1 MLVSDSLRDK
11 VDKLSTFEEILS
23 HGVNTIELQ
32 EHYLWERL
40 RELKEL
46 CDTEEDYDLSL
57 ESLKTMLLFVGSIP
71 TISKPTSLTV
81 NENGLLHVEWQKD
94 RQNSLTL
101 RCKDNY
107 FLDYVIFKPSLY
119 IDKRTILKGSMYVLD
134 FVDYIRSLE
143 IKIHH
148 NL

>member
-1 MLVSDSLRDK
+1 MIASYPIRDEI
-11 VDKLSTFEEILS
+11 DRLSTFDQFL
-23 HGVNTIELQ
+23 GYCTNTIKFKDDYWLS
-32 EHYLWERL
+32 RL

-46 CDTEEDYDLSL
+46 CDVEEDYDLSL
-57 ESLKTMLLFVGSIP
+57 ESLKTVLLFLGIIP

-143 IKIHH
+143 IKIYH